1 MERVKFYMM
10 VGVPG
15 SGKSFIANQI
25 LKGTVVSS
33 DAIRAEL
40 FGSEDDQNH
49 NNEVFNE
56 LHKRVHALLA
66 EGKDVI
72 YDATNLSRK
81 RRKNFIKELPA
92 DVEKI
97 AVVAATELDII
108 LKQNSER
115 TRVVPE
121 EVIMRMFKQM
131 TLPRHDEG
139 WDKISMLAHPSNK
152 KTLGEYL
159 YDAYGVDHDNPHHS
173 ANIFDHMLE
182 ASAYANAHAD
192 EAGLSKDEKHLARM
206 AALFHDIGKPLV
218 KSRIKMNGD
227 VDDKSH
233 YYNHAEIGAYYM
245 ACCSNQFTDKR
256 HDFLINMLII
266 TQWHMEFF
274 ADPDNVLTKFEENYG
289 KDMRKVFEL
298 VHEADLNAH

>member
-173 ANIFDHMLE
+173 ANIFDHMLK